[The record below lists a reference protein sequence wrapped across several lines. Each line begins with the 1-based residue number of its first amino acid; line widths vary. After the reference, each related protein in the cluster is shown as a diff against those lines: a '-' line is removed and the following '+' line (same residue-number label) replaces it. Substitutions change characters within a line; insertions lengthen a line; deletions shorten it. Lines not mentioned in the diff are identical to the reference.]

1 MCVVSAFSSR
11 ARWLN
16 RAIFRFKLLSSSIDG
31 AARAL
36 RVVDVITIPPIDG
49 NVKIVVYAHPRDN
62 MLSHYVSQRER
73 QCFLIPETEEGRERA
88 SQEDVMGSTKESKL
102 PDMPPSVPQPR
113 TTEETEGRNIDLS
126 SFIQCAAS
134 IQCLASSTWLTASS
148 VLPCKRFNVLR
159 SCTLHTA
166 PTATSDHP
174 PFTGRHQMTWL
185 DSPTS
190 APAPCT

>member
-1 MCVVSAFSSR
+1 LEKEAFMCVASAFSSR

-16 RAIFRFKLLSSSIDG
+16 WAIFRFKRLSSSSIDG

-49 NVKIVVYAHPRDN
+49 DVKVVIYAHPRDN

-73 QCFLIPETEEGRERA
+73 QCFLLPETEEGRERA
-88 SQEDVMGSTKESKL
+88 SHEDITGSTEESKL

-113 TTEETEGRNIDLS
+113 TTEEAEGRNIDLS

-134 IQCLASSTWLTASS
+134 IQCLAS
-148 VLPCKRFNVLR
+148 P
-159 SCTLHTA
+159 
-166 PTATSDHP
+166 
-174 PFTGRHQMTWL
+174 G
-185 DSPTS
+185 
-190 APAPCT
+190 